1 MLFKN
6 IPPQVGHATTLSCAG
21 VLKCSHNLR
30 FLLSTPKQS
39 KTNKQE
45 KKSAHEYCSL
55 SYAETEKAI
64 AYLCLTVIFQETHK
78 KAASREKKIRLVLL
92 QTSHDIKPTNIH
104 AKARLFVTNQN
115 SSRHVGHVFLL

>member
-45 KKSAHEYCSL
+45 KNLHMS
-55 SYAETEKAI
+55 
-64 AYLCLTVIFQETHK
+64 TVVFLMQKQKRLLRTYVLLLYFKKHTK
-78 KAASREKKIRLVLL
+78 KAASREKKN
-92 QTSHDIKPTNIH
+92 QTGTITN
-104 AKARLFVTNQN
+104 VT
-115 SSRHVGHVFLL
+115 